1 MKRQGVTD
9 LMATAELVVD
19 VHHHYMPALLFDRLA
34 AQAGGKRIVTK
45 EISLTLHPSRKD
57 LEAHLKTMDEAGVTV
72 SILTDQV
79 QVMGAEVAK
88 ALNDGIAEVEKKHPT
103 RFRGAIHLPI
113 HEPEAAKRELDRGI
127 NESGLRAVALFA
139 CHLDVQLDN
148 PIMNPLYEIIQR
160 QNLPIIIHPQSKP
173 TGSET
178 TYNLDRCVF
187 RPLETTQAIVRVM
200 NSVLPR
206 YPELRFVMPHLGG
219 ATSSLKG
226 RMMAFFETADSD
238 IPAGMRG
245 YLKTQSEQK
254 KFGLTERFEKLFQ
267 RLYFDTAGTGAWHP
281 AMAAAF
287 NITTADRIMFGSDYP
302 LECKTAANLTE
313 SLEMIRQAPC
323 LPAEKMAMLGKTAA
337 GLFKL
342 PLT

>member
-1 MKRQGVTD
+1 
-9 LMATAELVVD
+9 MAVADFIVD
-19 VHHHYMPALLFDRLA
+19 VHHHYMPAVLFDRLA
-34 AQAGGKRIVTK
+34 AQAGGQRIVTDQ
-45 EISLTLHPSRKD
+45 ISLTLHPSRKD
-57 LEAHLKTMDEAGVTV
+57 LESHIKTMDESGVTV

-88 ALNDGIAEVEKKHPT
+88 ALNNGIADVEKKHPR

-113 HEPEAAKRELDRGI
+113 HEPEAAKRELERGI
-127 NESGLRAVALFA
+127 NELGLRAVALLA

-148 PIMNPLYEIIQR
+148 PIMNPLFEVIQKN
-160 QNLPIIIHPQSKP
+160 NLPIIIHPQSKP

-200 NSVLPR
+200 CSVLPR
-206 YPELRFVMPHLGG
+206 YPELRFIMPHLGG

-226 RMMAFFETADSD
+226 RMMAFFETADAE
-238 IPAGMRG
+238 IPADMRG
-245 YLKTQSEQK
+245 YLKTQAEQK

-267 RLYFDTAGTGAWHP
+267 SLYFDTAGTGAWLP
-281 AMAAAF
+281 AMAAAL
-287 NITTADRIMFGSDYP
+287 NITSAGRIMFGSDYP
-302 LECKTAANLTE
+302 LECKTAANVIE

-323 LPAEKMAMLGKTAA
+323 SAPDKTAILGKTAA
-337 GLFKL
+337 GLFNLKTL
-342 PLT
+342 

>member
-1 MKRQGVTD
+1 
-9 LMATAELVVD
+9 MASAELIVD

-57 LEAHLKTMDEAGVTV
+57 LESHIKCMDEAGIAV

-79 QVMGAEVAK
+79 QVMGAEVAT
-88 ALNDGIAEVEKKHPT
+88 ALNDGIAEVEKKYPH

-113 HEPEAAKRELDRGI
+113 HQPEAAKRELERGI
-127 NESGLRAVALFA
+127 NELGLRAVALLA

-148 PIMNPLYEIIQR
+148 PIMNPLFEIIQR
-160 QNLPIIIHPQSKP
+160 NNLPIIIHPQSKP
-173 TGSET
+173 PGSET

-200 NSVLPR
+200 NAVLPR
-206 YPELRFVMPHLGG
+206 YPELRFIMPHLGG
-219 ATSSLKG
+219 GTSSLKG
-226 RMMAFFETADSD
+226 RMMAFFETDDAD
-238 IPAGMRG
+238 IPADMRG

-267 RLYFDTAGTGAWHP
+267 RLYFDTAGTGAWLP
-281 AMAAAF
+281 SMAAAF
-287 NITTADRIMFGSDYP
+287 NITTPDRIMFGSDYP
-302 LECKTAANLTE
+302 LECKTTANLIE
-313 SLEMIRQAPC
+313 SLDMVRQAPC
-323 LPAEKMAMLGKTAA
+323 SAADKIGILGKTAA

-342 PLT
+342 

>member
-1 MKRQGVTD
+1 
-9 LMATAELVVD
+9 MAVADFIVD
-19 VHHHYMPALLFDRLA
+19 VHHHYMPAVLFDRLA
-34 AQAGGKRIVTK
+34 AQTGGQRIVTDH
-45 EISLTLHPSRKD
+45 ISLTLHPSRKD
-57 LEAHLKTMDEAGVTV
+57 LESHIKTMDESGVTV

-88 ALNDGIAEVEKKHPT
+88 ALNNGIADVEKKHPH

-113 HEPEAAKRELDRGI
+113 HEPEAAKRELERGI
-127 NESGLRAVALFA
+127 NELGLRAVALLA

-148 PIMNPLYEIIQR
+148 PMMNPLFEVIQKN
-160 QNLPIIIHPQSKP
+160 NLPIIIHPQSKP

-200 NSVLPR
+200 CSVLPR
-206 YPELRFVMPHLGG
+206 YPELRFIMPHLGG

-226 RMMAFFETADSD
+226 RMMAFFETADAD
-238 IPAGMRG
+238 IPADMRG
-245 YLKTQSEQK
+245 YLKTQAEQK

-267 RLYFDTAGTGAWHP
+267 RLYFDTAGTGAWLP
-281 AMAAAF
+281 AMAAAL

-302 LECKTAANLTE
+302 LECKTAANITE
-313 SLEMIRQAPC
+313 SLDMIRQAPC
-323 LPAEKMAMLGKTAA
+323 SAPEKTAILGTTAA
-337 GLFKL
+337 GLFHLKNS
-342 PLT
+342 

>member
-1 MKRQGVTD
+1 
-9 LMATAELVVD
+9 MAAADFIVD
-19 VHHHYMPALLFDRLA
+19 VHHHYMPAVLFDRLA
-34 AQAGGKRIVTK
+34 AQAGGKRIVTN

-57 LEAHLKTMDEAGVTV
+57 LEAHIQTMDESGVTV

-88 ALNDGIAEVEKKHPT
+88 ALNDGIAQVEKKHPS

-113 HEPEAAKRELDRGI
+113 HEPEAAKRELERGI
-127 NESGLRAVALFA
+127 DELGLRAVALLA

-148 PIMNPLYEIIQR
+148 PIMNPLFEIIQKN
-160 QNLPIIIHPQSKP
+160 NLPIIIHPQSKP
-173 TGSET
+173 AGSET

-200 NSVLPR
+200 CSVLPR
-206 YPELRFVMPHLGG
+206 YPELRFIMPHLGG

-226 RMMAFFETADSD
+226 RMMAFFETADAD
-238 IPAGMRG
+238 IPADMRG

-254 KFGLTERFEKLFQ
+254 KFGLTERFDKLFQ
-267 RLYFDTAGTGAWHP
+267 RLYFDSAGTGSWLP
-281 AMAAAF
+281 AMAAAL
-287 NITTADRIMFGSDYP
+287 NITTAGRIMFGSDYP
-302 LECKTAANLTE
+302 LECKTAANVIE

-323 LPAEKMAMLGKTAA
+323 SAPDKAAILGKTAA
-337 GLFKL
+337 GLFNLK
-342 PLT
+342 TF

>member
-1 MKRQGVTD
+1 MTTD
-9 LMATAELVVD
+9 FIVD

-34 AQAGGKRIVTK
+34 AQAGGRRIVTN
-45 EISLTLHPSRKD
+45 EISLTLHPSRKN
-57 LEAHLKTMDEAGVTV
+57 LEAHMKVMDEAGVSV

-79 QVMGAEVAK
+79 QVMGADVAK
-88 ALNDGIAEVEKKHPT
+88 ALNDGIAEVEKRHPT

-113 HEPEAAKRELDRGI
+113 HEPAAAKRELERGI
-127 NESGLRAVALFA
+127 NELGLRAVALLA

-148 PIMNPLYEIIQR
+148 PIMRPLYEIIQR
-160 QNLPIIIHPQSKP
+160 HNLPIVIHPQSKP
-173 TGSET
+173 AGSET

-200 NSVLPR
+200 CSVLPQ

-226 RMMAFFETADSD
+226 RMMAFFETEDAD
-238 IPAGMRG
+238 IPAEMRG
-245 YLKTQSEQK
+245 YLKTQSEQRR
-254 KFGLTERFEKLFQ
+254 FGLTQSFEKLFQ
-267 RLYFDTAGTGAWHP
+267 SLYFDTAGTGAWLP

-302 LECKTAANLTE
+302 LECKTAANVTE
-313 SLEMIRQAPC
+313 SLEMIRQAAC
-323 LPAEKMAMLGKTAA
+323 SAAEKSAMLGQTAA
-337 GLFKL
+337 GLFNLKS
-342 PLT
+342 